1 MTKVT
6 DLYSAL
12 VVDEGEVLHIYP
24 DQYNYQT
31 VGIGH
36 LLTKEN
42 NRLAA
47 ISILNKIVGRNTNGY
62 ITKDESRNI
71 FITIKSSCNQ
81 CTNHS

>member
-1 MTKVT
+1 MSKVT

-47 ISILNKIVGRNTNGY
+47 ISILNKIVGRTL
-62 ITKDESRNI
+62 TDTSPKMKVAVSL
-71 FITIKSSCNQ
+71 
-81 CTNHS
+81 